1 MKNADCAVADSS
13 SVCRDRAWG
22 PKSLAAIIV
31 QDSRVAFNFI
41 FVCLRLSLLPFSPNC
56 PFVHSFVRYS
66 FFVSDCL
73 LCSPSFSFSFLSSSS
88 YWAALVRLT
97 QSHPRPH
104 ASSSTCRIDLT
115 PSLLFHAHASPS
127 KFHRDRPF
135 VTTRNLAPLCY
146 HGRRRVHSPSRVS

>member
-1 MKNADCAVADSS
+1 MYSSLFVEIALGDRKAWRRSSFKILVSPSTSS
-13 SVCRDRAWG
+13 SA
-22 PKSLAAIIV
+22 
-31 QDSRVAFNFI
+31 
-41 FVCLRLSLLPFSPNC
+41 FVCLRLSLLLFSPNC
-56 PFVHSFVRYS
+56 PFVHSFARYS
-66 FFVSDCL
+66 SFVSDCL

-115 PSLLFHAHASPS
+115 LSLLFHAHASPS